1 MKTKITQVL
10 FLLLLA
16 GSSFSQTITY
26 NGLSL
31 QDSLVINNLP
41 EWVKPIL
48 EKSEIAKSHKILAEN
63 NPYYFESDFTGD
75 KTIDIVFY
83 VENQVDKSRGYMFV
97 NADKGM
103 LYVVGCGN
111 PTDMGVSVKNITS
124 WFIFRKKTITTISKK
139 TQVIT
144 TPGVL
149 VRDSKGR
156 QMVIYWMRSKYKT
169 IGGVQ

>member
-1 MKTKITQVL
+1 
-10 FLLLLA
+10 
-16 GSSFSQTITY
+16 
-26 NGLSL
+26 
-31 QDSLVINNLP
+31 
-41 EWVKPIL
+41 
-48 EKSEIAKSHKILAEN
+48 
-63 NPYYFESDFTGD
+63 
-75 KTIDIVFY
+75 
-83 VENQVDKSRGYMFV
+83 
-97 NADKGM
+97 M

-124 WFIFRKKTITTISKK
+124 WFIFRKRTITTISKK